1 MRPRDNTIN
10 GARRTLTLLHLDW
23 CATVRV
29 HMEPKIIF
37 EDDSVVVID
46 KPSGMIVYPDGKHD
60 YPALDA
66 WLGKKYSEFHFVHR
80 IDRET
85 SGILLIAKTE
95 KAYEFLKRQ
104 FQDREI
110 KKTYRAFVY
119 GILKDDRGIIE
130 RPIGSARGGLG
141 PRSATRPHGTRRQAE
156 TLYRVIQRGAG
167 VSYVEAFPKT
177 GRTHQIRVHFSAI
190 QHPIVCDQLYAPTR
204 PPLLGFNR
212 LALHAHSLT
221 FIHPNGKEMMFQ
233 APLPEDFVRAE
244 NELRKE

>member
-1 MRPRDNTIN
+1 
-10 GARRTLTLLHLDW
+10 
-23 CATVRV
+23 
-29 HMEPKIIF
+29 MEPKIIF
-37 EDDSVVVID
+37 EDDSLVVVD

-66 WLGKKYSEFHFVHR
+66 WLEKNYPEFHFVHR

-85 SGILLIAKTE
+85 SGILLVARTE
-95 KAYEFLKRQ
+95 KAHAYLKDQ
-104 FQDREI
+104 FQEREI

-119 GILKDDRGIIE
+119 GTLKDERGIIE

-141 PRSATRPHGTRRQAE
+141 PRSATRPHGTQRPAE
-156 TLYRVIQRGAG
+156 TLYRVVDRGEDAT
-167 VSYVEAFPKT
+167 YIEAFPKT

-204 PPLLGFNR
+204 PPLLGFKR
-212 LALHAHSLT
+212 LALHAYSLT
-221 FIHPNGKEMMFQ
+221 FVHPNGKEMTFQ

-244 NELRKE
+244 KELHKG